1 VLHGVARHFQS
12 FEDIAVEAG
21 LSRMFAGVHSRLDHE
36 AGRRLGAVARFVS
49 PKEFVLGRN
58 AVV

>member
-1 VLHGVARHFQS
+1 
-12 FEDIAVEAG
+12 
-21 LSRMFAGVHSRLDHE
+21 MFAGVHSRLDHE